1 MFKTRED
8 YNSYMR
14 EYMRKY
20 RRQQSV
26 FVKKG
31 KEALKVPLDRRGKKL
46 EVLEP
51 LPPFQ
56 LGLPSRVHTEI
67 KLTFTKNTMFSK

>member
-1 MFKTRED
+1 MFRTREA

-20 RRQQSV
+20 RRQQAV
-26 FVKKG
+26 FAKKG
-31 KEALKVPLDRRGKKL
+31 KEALKVPLDRRVKKL
-46 EVLEP
+46 EPLEP

-56 LGLPSRVHTEI
+56 LELPSRVRT
-67 KLTFTKNTMFSK
+67 